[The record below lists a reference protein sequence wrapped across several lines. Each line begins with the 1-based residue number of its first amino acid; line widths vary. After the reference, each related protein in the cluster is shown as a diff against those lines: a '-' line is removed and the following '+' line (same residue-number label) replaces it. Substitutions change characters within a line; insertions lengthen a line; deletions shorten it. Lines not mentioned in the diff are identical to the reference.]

1 MAVTN
6 AETPLVERRSRS
18 RAIVDK
24 MVAER
29 QEMWVLYCKVA
40 KLAPFSDEV
49 PARDILASFCQV
61 LVDYIAS
68 AHFGL
73 YERIIEGNERRRAV
87 AEMATELYPQI
98 AHTTDIALAFNDK
111 YDPAK
116 EFDLDDTFSRDLSAL
131 GEHLAT
137 RIELEDQLIDAML
150 YRA

>member
-1 MAVTN
+1 MSLTN
-6 AETPLVERRSRS
+6 TESPFVERRSRS

-49 PARDILASFCQV
+49 PARDLLASFCQV

-73 YERIIEGNERRRAV
+73 YERIVQGTERRKAV
-87 AEMATELYPQI
+87 SDLATELYPHI
-98 AHTTDIALAFNDK
+98 SHSTDVALAFNDR
-111 YDPAK
+111 YESSRD
-116 EFDLDDTFSRDLSAL
+116 FDLDESFSRDLSTL

-150 YRA
+150 YRG